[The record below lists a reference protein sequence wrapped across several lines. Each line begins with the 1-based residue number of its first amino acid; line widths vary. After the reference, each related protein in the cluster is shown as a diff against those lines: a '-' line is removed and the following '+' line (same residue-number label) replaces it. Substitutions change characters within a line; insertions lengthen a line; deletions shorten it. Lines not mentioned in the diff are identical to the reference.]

1 MDALPMPYEHPDERS
16 SLLSSDQSPRPNRQ
30 CLRSC
35 MQMFKPISYI
45 NILIVFAPLGI
56 TAGFLDKSPTL
67 VFNLNFLA
75 IASLSRLNKRRLGR
89 LSAVLGPVG
98 GGLLYATFDN
108 APLLI
113 VSLTR
118 A

>member
-1 MDALPMPYEHPDERS
+1 MDALPMPYEHADERS
-16 SLLSSDQSPRPNRQ
+16 PLLSSDQSPRPSRQ

-35 MQMFKPISYI
+35 MQMCKPGSYT
-45 NILIVFAPLGI
+45 NLLIVFAPLGI
-56 TAGFLDKSPTL
+56 TAGFLDKSPAL

-75 IASLSRLNKRRLGR
+75 IASLSKLNNRRLCR
-89 LSAVLGPVG
+89 LSAVLGPGG
-98 GGLLYATFDN
+98 GGLLYALFDN